1 MLVCICKAVSDR
13 KIREEVRRGARSLM
27 QVRQACNAGT
37 DCGSCT
43 RQIRQII
50 SATAGA
56 GHDRQDGA
64 L

>member
-13 KIREEVRRGARSLM
+13 RIREEVRRGARSLT
-27 QVRQACNAGT
+27 QIREACNAGT

-50 SATAGA
+50 SSSAAGSEHHQSR
-56 GHDRQDGA
+56 G
-64 L
+64 